1 MGQKREEERDAAE
14 ESKVPALLPQRPH
27 LSGDSARR
35 GWLHSLSRM
44 AIADREVETR
54 EEANQGSKT
63 HLPLPGAM
71 ASSPLLC
78 NWGEM
83 EKSRL

>member
-35 GWLHSLSRM
+35 GWLLHSLSRM
-44 AIADREVETR
+44 AIADREV
-54 EEANQGSKT
+54 
-63 HLPLPGAM
+63 
-71 ASSPLLC
+71 
-78 NWGEM
+78 
-83 EKSRL
+83 